1 MTKTAPFPDNKGNLD
16 HHDRLILGV
25 LTRDGRIAVTEL
37 AKEVGLSKS
46 PCQVRMKRLRQDGY
60 IQGFTAILNPAKL
73 GLEHVAFVEV
83 SLTDTTEK
91 ALSAFNTAVIKVP
104 EIEQCHMI
112 AGGFDYLMKVRTQ
125 NIAAFRRV
133 LGSTL
138 SALPHV
144 RNTST
149 YVSMEA
155 VKDTAF

>member
-1 MTKTAPFPDNKGNLD
+1 MSTITGFSENEGNLD
-16 HHDRLILGV
+16 RFDRLILAV
-25 LTRDGRIAVTEL
+25 LSREGRIPVTEL

-46 PCQVRMKRLRQDGY
+46 PCQVRMRRLQDEGY
-60 IQGFTAILNPAKL
+60 IQGFRAILNPAKL

-83 SLTDTTEK
+83 SLSDTTEK
-91 ALSAFNTAVIKVP
+91 ALTAFNAAVINVP

-112 AGGFDYLMKVRTQ
+112 AGGFDYLMKVRTR

-138 SALPHV
+138 STLPYV

-149 YVSMEA
+149 YVSMES
-155 VKDTAF
+155 VKDKSF